1 MRVLLGL
8 DGSKGSQNAA
18 KALSHLSPLEDVIV
32 LNVVHVPTLAY
43 QSAWLRIKDLPLI
56 VEQEMRKEGEAVL
69 KQIASE
75 LSLFT
80 KGVRLQIEKGDPAEL
95 ILNVATTA
103 NVDLIVLGARG
114 LNRISELV
122 FGSVSHRVMSHA
134 TCPTLIVKSLISQIS
149 RVLVPIQSAEDA
161 NKVMDFFLQKP
172 FRGLP
177 HITVLHSVPFAQPHW
192 LEGALIPESY
202 RNELMVAGEALTN
215 QAASGLASLGY
226 EAHPLLLD
234 GPPAELIAKV
244 AREKK
249 PDLVIVG
256 SHGRKRISRFVLG
269 SVAHAV
275 VHRAPCSV
283 VILR

>member
-1 MRVLLGL
+1 MRVLLGV

-18 KALSHLSPLEDVIV
+18 KALSHLSPPEEVIV
-32 LNVVHVPTLAY
+32 LNVVHVPNLAY

-56 VEQEMRKEGEAVL
+56 VEQEMRKEGEAFL

-75 LSLFT
+75 LSSFT

-95 ILNVATTA
+95 ILNVATSV

-122 FGSVSHRVMSHA
+122 FGSVSHRVLSHA

-149 RVLVPIQSAEDA
+149 RVLVPIESAEDA
-161 NKVMDFFLQKP
+161 NKVMDFFSKKP
-172 FRGLP
+172 FRKLP
-177 HITVLHSVPFAQPHW
+177 HITVFHSVPFAQPHW

-202 RNELMVAGEALTN
+202 RNALMVAGEALTN
-215 QAASGLASLGY
+215 QTASGLASLGY

-234 GPPAELIAKV
+234 GPPAELIAQV
-244 AREKK
+244 VREKK

-256 SHGRKRISRFVLG
+256 SHGRKGISRFVLG